1 MAVVYKEIEID
12 LDEFSDRELLGEV
25 AHRNLALP
33 VDQWPE
39 DVRDAV
45 RDRDALFLLDIMDS
59 LLFPADRSRRRDTYW
74 RWRGE
79 RRAA

>member
-1 MAVVYKEIEID
+1 MAVIYKEIEID

-25 AHRNLALP
+25 AYRNLALP

-45 RDRDALFLLDIMDS
+45 RDRDAVLLLDIMDN
-59 LLFPADRSRRRDTYW
+59 LLFPADRSRRRDTYR
-74 RWRGE
+74 RWQHE
-79 RRAA
+79 RRVS